1 MGEWFKDWFDS
12 EDYLDVY
19 RHRDDK
25 DAGELVNLIIKQT
38 GLKPGSFLLDAGCGA
53 GRHSI
58 LFSERGFNVT
68 GFDLS
73 TTLLNKAKEEAAK
86 KNIGINLLRADF
98 RTITFKKK
106 FDAVLNLFT
115 SFGYFED
122 DEDNFHFVKEAHSFL
137 KENGLYVFDYLNI
150 SYLKNNI
157 VCQSEKNFCGKTVKE
172 IRNISGGR
180 VNKEIIITSEEF
192 ESRYSESVKLYS
204 RDFIEKKF
212 LSYGY
217 RIKNI
222 FGNYSGEEFDVSTSP
237 RLIIIFSK

>member
-25 DAGELVNLIIKQT
+25 DAAELVNLIINRT
-38 GLKPGSFLLDAGCGA
+38 ELKPGSFLLDAGCGA

-58 LFSERGFNVT
+58 LLAEKGFNVT

-86 KNIGINLLRADF
+86 KNTKIHLLRADF
-98 RTITFKKK
+98 RTITFKQK

-122 DEDNFHFVKEAHSFL
+122 DDDNFHFIKEAHSFL
-137 KENGLYVFDYLNI
+137 KENGLYVFDFMNI

-157 VCQSEKNFCGKTVKE
+157 ICQSEKILSNKKIKE

-180 VNKEIIITSEEF
+180 VNKEIIITSEEC
-192 ESRYSESVKLYS
+192 EERYCESVKLYS
-204 RDFIEKKF
+204 KDVIENKF

-222 FGNYSGEEFDVSTSP
+222 FGNYSGEEFDIEKSP